1 MDDTLNLPN
10 ENIYWNMLKDL
21 SNEAKLELIAR
32 LSNSLLHQEAKTKI
46 SASSFYGVWRD
57 DDVPEDLAE
66 EIKVS
71 RRFKNDIEAFQNNG
85 KVFA

>member
-32 LSNSLLHQEAKTKI
+32 LSNSLLHQEVKTKI
-46 SASSFYGVWRD
+46 SARSFYGGWRD

-71 RRFKNDIEAFQNNG
+71 RRFKNDIEAF
-85 KVFA
+85 